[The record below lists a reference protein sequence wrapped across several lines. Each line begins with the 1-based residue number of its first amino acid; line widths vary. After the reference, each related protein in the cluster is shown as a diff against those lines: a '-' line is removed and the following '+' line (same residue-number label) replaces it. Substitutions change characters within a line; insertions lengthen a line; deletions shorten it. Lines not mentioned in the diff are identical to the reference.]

1 MIRCRCLFVILVLLC
16 TSGTAAAERESLS
29 IIAPAAL
36 LADPVAQSAV
46 DDTLALLRRAF
57 PAARVACNDPTARVR
72 LVLELARPA
81 RQPGE
86 AYRWRSTP
94 AAGGIVLRATVR
106 SPRGAAAALYGLLQ
120 EQLGFRFYHPR
131 RTIIPAYR
139 RWPLPARFSWQ
150 AVPRFASRGFHL
162 HTLHPIELAGP
173 LNDPDSPG
181 ALAAVE
187 EYLDWL
193 ARNGQNTLQFYLL
206 RGVDRARWPAH
217 ARAIVAYAHR
227 RGVRVGVE
235 VSFCMLQQQAFQ
247 LFKPLRPV
255 PYRRQ
260 VDRNLAWLFQ
270 VPWDFVTVEP
280 ALGEYLPD
288 LAGVFS
294 GLKRYLIGEITGRYR
309 TRLLLAT
316 HVIRNRQERA
326 VEAVGSPLPLAPEE
340 RQCGVL
346 IHTVM
351 CYSATEAN
359 APVYGNVNQRFMMAR
374 ARQESRRRETWYW
387 PESAYWVAFDN
398 SVPLLLLPYLE
409 ARWSDMASME
419 RAGVT
424 GHLTFSSGWEWGY
437 WLTDWSIARW
447 SWRYRLDGRPVP
459 DGPLSVL
466 DDLVPERWQQARW
479 RQALRLQDR
488 YLKGAELLRYLP
500 ALAPFSELPPPFDE
514 PFQPEPPFSFGW
526 LLHDASDR
534 QAAAILQGPVARLEE
549 YATAL
554 GALVDRLEEF
564 ERETPRAPGRAAG
577 EAQALRRELLRGLQV
592 TALRARHR
600 ALTLRALVA
609 QRAAPHWWQPT
620 AAAAAHYLARAA
632 AVREEAQRLVREQE
646 AVYRYPVDLI
656 ARRRPDLTAYD
667 FGYLYP
673 VSELFF
679 WQREEEQVRRR
690 RFDAFFMKLWNFR
703 KTLGLESLL
712 F

>member
-1 MIRCRCLFVILVLLC
+1 MIFRRLVLTLLC
-16 TSGTAAAERESLS
+16 LLAGFGTAAAAERESLS

-36 LADPVAQSAV
+36 LADPVARSAV
-46 DDTLALLRRAF
+46 DDTLALLMRGF
-57 PAARVACNDPTARVR
+57 PGARIARNDPTARVR
-72 LVLELARPA
+72 LVLELARSP
-81 RQPGE
+81 RQPE
-86 AYRWRSTP
+86 ESYRWQSAP
-94 AAGGIVLRATVR
+94 AGGGVVLRAAVS

-120 EQLGFRFYHPR
+120 ERLGFRFYHPR
-131 RTIIPAYR
+131 RTIVPAYR

-162 HTLHPIELAGP
+162 HTLHPIELTGP

-247 LFKPLRPV
+247 LFKPLCPV

-288 LAGVFS
+288 LGGVFS

-316 HVIRNRQERA
+316 HVIRAKSERA
-326 VEAVGSPLPLAPEE
+326 SEAAGSAPPLPEE
-340 RQCGVL
+340 RSCGVL

-409 ARWSDMASME
+409 ARWSDLASME

-447 SWRYRLDGRPVP
+447 SWRYRFDGCPVP
-459 DGPLSVL
+459 GGPLSVL
-466 DDLVPERWQQARW
+466 DDLVPERRQRARW
-479 RQALRLQDR
+479 REALRLQDR

-514 PFQPEPPFSFGW
+514 PFQPEPPFRFGW
-526 LLHDASDR
+526 LLHDATDR
-534 QAAAILQGPVARLEE
+534 QAAAILRGPVGRLEE
-549 YATAL
+549 YATAM

-564 ERETPRAPGRAAG
+564 DRETPRSPGRSA
-577 EAQALRRELLRGLQV
+577 EEQTLRRELLRGLQV

-620 AAAAAHYLARAA
+620 AAVAALYLGRAA

-646 AVYRYPVDLI
+646 AVYRYPVELI

-690 RFDAFFMKLWNFR
+690 RFDALFMNLWNFR
-703 KTLGLESLL
+703 RTVGLESLL